1 MQSTL
6 AFGRATPKLP
16 AALSSLAQLL
26 ASHSRILLLDAAST
40 RVTVGLVRSEEPTIW
55 STTESE
61 AGRGVFSGTTEVLA
75 KGGLRLEDVDAFL
88 FCEGPG
94 SMLGT
99 RTVAM
104 TLRTWQTLKARP
116 AYAYQS
122 LAIAARAEWKRQ
134 PRNFA
139 VIADARRETW
149 HLQTITADGVL
160 SPLQRRAPAELP
172 GGERLT
178 PANFRKWSELPSG
191 TAECSYDLPAM
202 MGSVHDADLFHL
214 AAAPDAFQ
222 HETPDYKKWSAQ
234 THSAETAVRKS

>member
-1 MQSTL
+1 M
-6 AFGRATPKLP
+6 AR
-16 AALSSLAQLL
+16 LAQLL
-26 ASHSRILLLDAAST
+26 AHHSRILLLDAAST
-40 RVTVGLVRSEEPTIW
+40 RVTVGLLRSGQTAIW

-61 AGRGVFSGTTEVLA
+61 AGRGVFSSTTEVLG
-75 KGGLRLEDVDAFL
+75 KGGLRLEEVEAFL
-88 FCEGPG
+88 FCTGPG

-134 PRNFA
+134 PRSCA
-139 VIADARRETW
+139 IIADARRDAW
-149 HLQTITADGVL
+149 HVQSIDAVGSLA
-160 SPLQRRAPAELP
+160 PLRRCPATKLP
-172 GGERLT
+172 AGERLT
-178 PANFRKWSELPSG
+178 PAPFRRWSELPAD
-191 TAECSYDLPAM
+191 TAECAYDPAA
-202 MGSVHDADLFHL
+202 VLDHADIDLFHS

-234 THSAETAVRKS
+234 THSAETAPRR